1 MIAEFGHFVL
11 ILAFMVSLLQATL
24 PIYGANRQLISV
36 MQFADY
42 LARAQF
48 ICIGI
53 AFACLTYAFIVSDF
67 SLSIVANNSHVSKP
81 LMYKIAGVWGNHEGS
96 MLLWV
101 LVLAAYSFVFSFMS
115 QNLETD
121 FRARVLAVQGW
132 IGVAFL
138 GFIIFTSNP
147 FSRLFPAP
155 FEGMGLNPVLQD
167 PALAAHP
174 PLLYI
179 GYVGTS
185 MAFAFAVAGLLGDKL
200 GRVWAQALRVW
211 VLVAWLFLTLG
222 IALGSFWAYYE
233 LGWGGFW
240 FWDPVENASLMPW
253 LAGTALLHSVM
264 VTAQRGAFMRWT
276 ILLAILTFGL
286 SLVGTFLVRSGVLTS
301 VHAFATDPERG
312 VYILAILA
320 TTIGGAL
327 LLYAR
332 ARPKL
337 APTQEFEIVSR
348 ESALLLNN
356 VFLATAT
363 ATVFIGTLYP
373 LFVDALGLGKISV
386 GAPYFSTVFLPL
398 MIPFVIVLPFGPF
411 LSWQR
416 FSGRRLVLPLSLA
429 LIAAI
434 IFTFAY
440 YTFTQASSW
449 PAYISLLGAFWL
461 ICGAVAAFF
470 DRLDIKRSGRFKRL
484 RNMPPSTVASSLAHA
499 GIGIMLMGI
508 IGATAWKS
516 ERVVALMPGDA
527 LEIAGYEFVYEGTKS
542 INGPNYRSDQATLR
556 PRSPVSGLTELLPE
570 RRFYPAER
578 GQTTE
583 AAIDKRLSRNIY
595 AALGEQ
601 LEDGSRVIRIWVH
614 PLVALIWIGAVV
626 MALGGFAGLR
636 RRSASQ

>member
-1 MIAEFGHFVL
+1 MIAELGHFAL
-11 ILAFMVSLLQATL
+11 ILAFILSFVQATL
-24 PIYGANRQLISV
+24 PVYGASRQLIPI
-36 MQFADY
+36 MQLADY
-42 LARAQF
+42 AARAQF
-48 ICIGI
+48 ICLGL

-67 SLSIVANNSHVSKP
+67 SLTLVANNSHVSKP

-96 MLLWV
+96 ILLWV
-101 LVLAAYSFVFSFMS
+101 LVLAAYSFAFSIAPGK
-115 QNLETD
+115 LAPD

-185 MAFAFAVAGLLGDKL
+185 LAFAFAVAGLLSDKL
-200 GRVWAQALRVW
+200 ERVWAQSLRVW

-312 VYILAILA
+312 VYILAIL
-320 TTIGGAL
+320 TLTIGGAL

-337 APTQEFEIVSR
+337 ASTQPFEILSR

-411 LSWQR
+411 LSWQKY
-416 FSGRRLVLPLSLA
+416 SGRRLVLPLSLA
-429 LIAAI
+429 FIAALV
-434 IFTFAY
+434 FTLAY
-440 YTFTQASSW
+440 YSSTQASSW
-449 PAYISLLGAFWL
+449 PAYISFLGAFWL
-461 ICGAVAAFF
+461 VCGAIAAFL
-470 DRLDIKRSGRFKRL
+470 DRLDITRTGRLKRL
-484 RNMPPSTVASSLAHA
+484 KNMPPSTLASSLAHA
-499 GIGIMLMGI
+499 GIGLMLMGI

-516 ERVVALMPGDA
+516 ERVVALMPGETI
-527 LEIAGYEFVYEGTKS
+527 EIAGYEFVYEGTKN
-542 INGPNYRSDQATLR
+542 INGPNYRSDQASLR

-601 LEDGSRVIRIWVH
+601 LEDGSRVIRMWVH

-626 MALGGFAGLR
+626 MALGGCAGLR
-636 RRSASQ
+636 RRSVGS